1 MGKILVLCGILVV
14 LFFSL
19 AGPQEVVN
27 WCQYQSGYS
36 AGLQEVEEARQK
48 PFGGLGLYFQRDF
61 VGIHQHADQSEA
73 WNEGH
78 AAGIRDALAAS
89 LPQQ

>member
-1 MGKILVLCGILVV
+1 M
-14 LFFSL
+14 

-36 AGLQEVEEARQK
+36 AGWQEVESARQQA
-48 PFGGLGLYFQRDF
+48 FSGLGLYFQRDF
-61 VGIHQHADQSEA
+61 IGIHTHPDASEA

-78 AAGIRDALAAS
+78 AAGIRDALAAP